1 MVQHLV
7 EDMTATSAIMPTVT
21 LVHIQTFIAATA
33 SYQVEY
39 KTRKQPLLG
48 LTVSHLMRWRW
59 FISPES
65 HDSENR

>member
-39 KTRKQPLLG
+39 KTRKQPLL
-48 LTVSHLMRWRW
+48 LNDTLKST
-59 FISPES
+59 
-65 HDSENR
+65 

>member
-7 EDMTATSAIMPTVT
+7 EDMTATSAIIPTVK
-21 LVHIQTFIAATA
+21 LVHIQTFITATA

-39 KTRKQPLLG
+39 KTRKQSLMG

-65 HDSENR
+65 HDRENR

>member
-7 EDMTATSAIMPTVT
+7 EDMTAIGT